1 MEEKEIG
8 IVTHYFGKISV
19 GIVQLKNELKVGD
32 TIRIR
37 RVHDDFTQVVDS
49 MQIEHKQ
56 VEKAGKGEMVG
67 IKLANK
73 VHPNDRVFLVAQ

>member
-1 MEEKEIG
+1 MEEKEVG

-32 TIRIR
+32 TIRIKG
-37 RVHDDFTQVVDS
+37 VHDDFTQVVDS